1 MHRSTLS
8 RRDLLAALLSAP
20 VAAAACKKSRP
31 PLPPG
36 EIAFPSEKLGHRV
49 RDGVKVDVP
58 KDAWTK
64 AGVVIVGAG
73 VAGLSAAWRLARA
86 GATDV
91 AIVELDTAP
100 GGTAKSGKTALCA
113 YPWGAHYITRPM
125 RENRALITLLREAD
139 IVTGLDAG
147 GQPVVRE
154 EVLCREPQERVFRGG
169 EWYEGTYLRHGASAK
184 DLAELAAFEAEI
196 DRLAAVRDGK
206 GRRAFA
212 IPLAASSDDADL
224 AALDRITLTE
234 WLDRKGWH
242 SPRLRWLCDYACRD
256 DYGTHASET
265 SAWAGIFYWAA
276 RTRAPSRDTEPV
288 LTWPEGNGHLVAHL
302 YGRVKDRVRLG
313 EAVIEIVPEDGD
325 ADGGAAGGVRVVT
338 IDAEGRARG
347 LRAEQVVFAAPQFI
361 ARAAIRPWRD
371 SPPPHVAS
379 FEYAPWMVANL
390 SLSSRPKDKG
400 FPFAWDNVLYDSP
413 SLGYVSAS
421 HQLYRDHGPNVITY
435 YRALADGDV
444 VAARRHLLA
453 AGRDDWADVALA
465 DLETAHPEIRKLTTR
480 LDVVRWG
487 HAMVRPKP
495 GMIFGGARKAARQ
508 PYRGIHFACTDLSGV
523 ALFEEAF
530 FHGLRAA
537 EEVLGA
543 RGIASE
549 SMLG

>member
-1 MHRSTLS
+1 MHPSKLS
-8 RRDLLAALLSAP
+8 RRDLLAAFLAAP
-20 VAAAACKKSRP
+20 VAAAACKKSPP

-49 RDGVKVDVP
+49 RDGAKVEVP
-58 KDAWTK
+58 SDGWTR
-64 AGVVIVGAG
+64 AGVVVVGAG

-86 GATDV
+86 DVSDV
-91 AIVELDTAP
+91 AILELDTAP

-125 RENRALITLLREAD
+125 GDNRALVTMLREAG
-139 IVTGLDAG
+139 IVTGLDAS
-147 GQPVVRE
+147 GQPVVGE
-154 EVLCREPQERVFRGG
+154 ETLCREPQERVFANG
-169 EWYEGTYLRHGASAK
+169 EWHEGIFLRDGASAR
-184 DLAELAAFEAEI
+184 DLDELAAFHAEI
-196 DRLAAVRDGK
+196 DRYAAMRDAK
-206 GRRAFA
+206 ARRAFA
-212 IPLAASSDDADL
+212 IPIATASDDADL
-224 AALDRITLTE
+224 VALDRITMTE

-256 DYGTHASET
+256 DYGTHATET

-276 RTRAPSRDTEPV
+276 RTRAPGRDTEPV
-288 LTWPEGNGHLVAHL
+288 MTWPEGNGRLVAHL
-302 YGRVKDRVRLG
+302 YGRVKEHVRLG
-313 EAVIEIVPEDGD
+313 EAAIEIVPEDS
-325 ADGGAAGGVRVVT
+325 GVRIVT
-338 IDAEGRARG
+338 IDADGHARG
-347 LRAEQVVFAAPQFI
+347 LHADQVVFAAPQFI

-371 SPPPHVAS
+371 APPPHVAA

-390 SLSSRPKDKG
+390 SLSSRPKDRG

-435 YRALADGDV
+435 YRALADGDAV
-444 VAARRHLLA
+444 TARKHLLA
-453 AGRDDWADVALA
+453 AGRDEWADVALA
-465 DLETAHPEIRKLTTR
+465 DLEIAHPEIRALTTR
-480 LDVVRWG
+480 LDVIRWG

-495 GMIFGGARKAARQ
+495 GMIFGAARKAAQQ

-530 FHGLRAA
+530 FHGVRAA
-537 EEVLGA
+537 EEVLAA
-543 RGIASE
+543 RGVESA

>member
-1 MHRSTLS
+1 MHQSSLS
-8 RRDLLAALLSAP
+8 RRNLLAALLSAP
-20 VAAAACKKSRP
+20 VAAAACKKARP

-36 EIAFPSEKLGHRV
+36 ELAFPSEKLGHRV
-49 RDGVKVDVP
+49 RDGAKVDVP
-58 KDAWTK
+58 ADAW
-64 AGVVIVGAG
+64 ASAAVVVVGAG

-86 GATDV
+86 GVTDV

-100 GGTAKSGKTALCA
+100 GGTAKSGSTSLCA

-125 RENRALITLLREAD
+125 ADNAALVTMLREAG
-139 IVTGLDAG
+139 IVTGFDAS
-147 GQPVVRE
+147 GQPVVGE
-154 EVLCREPQERVFRGG
+154 ETLCREPQERVFRAG
-169 EWYEGTYLRHGASAK
+169 EWHEGIYLHDGASAQ
-184 DLAELAAFEAEI
+184 DLAELAAFRAEI
-196 DRLAAVRDGK
+196 DRYAALRDAK

-212 IPLAASSDDADL
+212 IPIARASDDAEL
-224 AALDRITLTE
+224 AELDRITVTE
-234 WLDRKGWH
+234 WLDRKGWR

-265 SAWAGIFYWAA
+265 SAWAGVFYWAA
-276 RTRAPSRDTEPV
+276 RTRAPSKDTEPV
-288 LTWPEGNGHLVAHL
+288 LTWPEGNGRLVAHL
-302 YGRVKDRVRLG
+302 HGRVKDRVRLG
-313 EAVIEIVPEDGD
+313 EAAIDLVPED
-325 ADGGAAGGVRVVT
+325 GGVRVVT

-347 LRAEQVVFAAPQFI
+347 LRAERVVFAAPQFI

-371 SPPPHVAS
+371 APPPHVAA

-435 YRALADGDV
+435 YRALADGDAV
-444 VAARRHLLA
+444 TARRHLLA

-465 DLETAHPEIRKLTTR
+465 DLETAHPEIRALTTR

-495 GMIFGGARKAARQ
+495 GMIFGAARRAARE
-508 PYRGIHFACTDLSGV
+508 PYRGIHFACTNLSGM

-530 FHGLRAA
+530 YHGLRAA
-537 EEVLGA
+537 EEVLAA
-543 RGIASE
+543 RGVASA

>member
-1 MHRSTLS
+1 VPRSTLS

-20 VAAAACKKSRP
+20 VAAAACKKRRP

-36 EIAFPSEKLGHRV
+36 DLAFPSEKLGHRV
-49 RDGVKVDVP
+49 RDGAKVDVP
-58 KDAWTK
+58 KDAWTD

-91 AIVELDTAP
+91 VIVELDTAP

-125 RENRALITLLREAD
+125 ADNRALVTMLREAG
-139 IVTGLDAG
+139 IVTGFDAS
-147 GQPVVRE
+147 GQPVVGE
-154 EVLCREPQERVFRGG
+154 ETLCRDPAERVFKDGT
-169 EWYEGTYLRHGASAK
+169 WHEGIYLRHGASAQ
-184 DLAELAAFEAEI
+184 DLAELAAFRAEL
-196 DRLAAVRDGK
+196 DRYAAVRDGK

-212 IPLAASSDDADL
+212 IPLASSSDDADL

-234 WLDRKGWH
+234 WLDGKGWH

-256 DYGTHASET
+256 DYGTHADET
-265 SAWAGIFYWAA
+265 SAWAGIFYWAS
-276 RTRAPSRDTEPV
+276 RTRAPARDTEPV
-288 LTWPEGNGHLVAHL
+288 LTWPEGNGRLVAYLHAQA
-302 YGRVKDRVRLG
+302 KARVRLG
-313 EAVIEIVPEDGD
+313 EAAIEIVPEDGEN
-325 ADGGAAGGVRVVT
+325 GGMRVVT

-347 LRAEQVVFAAPQFI
+347 LRAQQVVFAAPQFI
-361 ARAAIRPWRD
+361 ARAAIRPWREA
-371 SPPPHVAS
+371 PPPHVAA

-413 SLGYVSAS
+413 SLGYVSAT

-435 YRALADGDV
+435 YRALADHDAV
-444 VAARRHLLA
+444 KARRHLLA
-453 AGRDDWADVALA
+453 AGRDDWADVALT
-465 DLETAHPEIRKLTTR
+465 DLETAHPEIRALTTR

-487 HAMVRPKP
+487 HAMIRPKP
-495 GMIFGGARKAARQ
+495 GMIFGAARKAAQQ
-508 PYRGIHFACTDLSGV
+508 PYRGIHFASTDLSGV

-537 EEVLGA
+537 EEVLAA

-549 SMLG
+549 SML

>member
-1 MHRSTLS
+1 VDPSKLS

-20 VAAAACKKSRP
+20 VAAAACKKSPP

-36 EIAFPSEKLGHRV
+36 ELAFPSEKLGHRV
-49 RDGVKVDVP
+49 RDGAKVEVP
-58 KDAWTK
+58 SDAWAD

-86 GATDV
+86 GVTDV
-91 AIVELDTAP
+91 AILELDTAP
-100 GGTAKSGKTALCA
+100 GGTAKSGKTALSA

-125 RENRALITLLREAD
+125 GENRALVTMLREAG
-139 IVTGLDAG
+139 IVTGLDAA
-147 GQPVVRE
+147 GQPVVGE
-154 EVLCREPQERVFRGG
+154 ETLCRDPQERVFQGG
-169 EWYEGTYLRHGASAK
+169 EWHAGIYLRDGASAE
-184 DLAELAAFEAEI
+184 DLAQLAAFRAEI
-196 DRLAAVRDGK
+196 DRLVALRDAK

-212 IPLAASSDDADL
+212 IPVATSSDDAEL
-224 AALDRITLTE
+224 VALDRVTLGE
-234 WLDRKGWH
+234 WLDQKGWH

-256 DYGTHASET
+256 DYGTHATET

-276 RTRAPSRDTEPV
+276 RTRAPGRDTEPV
-288 LTWPEGNGHLVAHL
+288 LTWPEGNGRLVAHL
-302 YGRVKDRVRLG
+302 YERTRERVRLG
-313 EAVIEIVPEDGD
+313 EAAIEIVPDD
-325 ADGGAAGGVRVVT
+325 AGVRVVT
-338 IDAEGRARG
+338 IDAAGRARG
-347 LRAEQVVFAAPQFI
+347 LRAKQVVFAAPQFI
-361 ARAAIRPWRD
+361 ARAAIRPFRD
-371 SPPPHVAS
+371 APPPHVAA

-400 FPFAWDNVLYDSP
+400 FAFAWDNVLYDSP
-413 SLGYVSAS
+413 SLGYVSAT

-435 YRALADGDV
+435 YRALADADATG
-444 VAARRHLLA
+444 ARRHLLA
-453 AGRDDWADVALA
+453 AGRDEWADVALA
-465 DLETAHPEIRKLTTR
+465 DLETAHPEIRALTTR

-495 GMIFGGARKAARQ
+495 GMIFGGARKAAQQ

-537 EEVLGA
+537 EEVLAA

-549 SMLG
+549 SML

>member
-1 MHRSTLS
+1 MDPHGSSLS

-20 VAAAACKKSRP
+20 VAAAACKKAPP

-49 RDGVKVDVP
+49 RDGEKVDVP
-58 KDAWTK
+58 QDAWSNV
-64 AGVVIVGAG
+64 AVVIVGAG

-86 GATDV
+86 NMNDFV
-91 AIVELDTAP
+91 IVELDTAP

-125 RENRALITLLREAD
+125 ADNRALITLLREAG
-139 IVTGLDAG
+139 IVTGIDASG
-147 GQPVVRE
+147 RPVVGE
-154 EVLCREPQERVFRGG
+154 ETLCREPQERVFQGG
-169 EWYEGTYLRHGASAK
+169 QWHEGLYLRDGASAR
-184 DLAELAAFEAEI
+184 DLAELDAFHAEI
-196 DRLAAVRDGK
+196 DRYAALRDAK

-212 IPLAASSDDADL
+212 IPLSTSSDDADL
-224 AALDRITLTE
+224 AALDRMTMTD
-234 WLDRKGWH
+234 WLDRNGWH

-256 DYGTHASET
+256 DYGTHARET

-276 RTRAPSRDTEPV
+276 RTPAPRQEAEPV
-288 LTWPEGNGHLVAHL
+288 MTWPEGNGRLVAHL
-302 YGRVKDRVRLG
+302 YGRVQERVRLG
-313 EAVIEIVPEDGD
+313 EAAIEIVPED
-325 ADGGAAGGVRVVT
+325 GGVRVVT
-338 IDAEGRARG
+338 IDAAGRARG
-347 LRAEQVVFAAPQFI
+347 LRAQQVVFAAPQFI
-361 ARAAIRPWRD
+361 AGAAIRPWRD
-371 SPPPHVAS
+371 APPPHLAA

-413 SLGYVSAS
+413 SLGYVSAT

-435 YRALADGDV
+435 YRPLADGDAS
-444 VAARRHLLA
+444 AARRKLLA
-453 AGRDDWADVALA
+453 AGRDEWADVALA
-465 DLETAHPEIRKLTTR
+465 DLETAHAEIRTLTTR

-495 GMIFGGARKAARQ
+495 GMIFGSARKAAQQ
-508 PYRGIHFACTDLSGV
+508 PYRGVHFACTDLSGV

-537 EEVLGA
+537 EEVLAA
-543 RGIASE
+543 RHVPSP
-549 SMLG
+549 SMLGG

>member
-1 MHRSTLS
+1 MLS
-8 RRDLLAALLSAP
+8 RRDLLTALLSAP
-20 VAAAACKKSRP
+20 VAAAACKKRPP

-36 EIAFPSEKLGHRV
+36 ELAFPSEKLGHRV
-49 RDGVKVDVP
+49 RDGAKVEVP
-58 KDAWTK
+58 ADAWTS
-64 AGVVIVGAG
+64 ASVVIVGAG

-86 GATDV
+86 GVSDV

-100 GGTAKSGKTALCA
+100 GGTAKSGETALTR

-125 RENRALITLLREAD
+125 GENRALVTMLREAG
-139 IVTGLDAG
+139 IVAGLDASG
-147 GQPVVRE
+147 EPIVGE
-154 EVLCREPQERVFRGG
+154 ETLCREPQERVFHAGA
-169 EWYEGTYLRHGASAK
+169 WHEGIYLRDGASPE
-184 DLAELAAFEAEI
+184 DLDELAAFRAEI
-196 DRLAAVRDGK
+196 DRYVALRDTK

-212 IPLAASSDDADL
+212 IPLATASDDADF
-224 AALDRITLTE
+224 AALDRITMTD
-234 WLDRKGWH
+234 WLDRKGWR

-276 RTRAPSRDTEPV
+276 RTRAPGRDTEPV
-288 LTWPEGNGHLVAHL
+288 MTWPEGNGRLVGHL
-302 YGRVKDRVRLG
+302 YARAKDRVRLG
-313 EAVIEIVPEDGD
+313 EAAIEIVPEDG
-325 ADGGAAGGVRVVT
+325 ADGGVRVVT
-338 IDAEGRARG
+338 LDAEGRARG
-347 LRAEQVVFAAPQFI
+347 LRAKQVVFAAPQFI
-361 ARAAIRPWRD
+361 ARAAIRPWREA
-371 SPPPHVAS
+371 PPPHVAA

-390 SLSSRPKDKG
+390 SLASRPKDVG

-413 SLGYVSAS
+413 SLGYVSAT

-435 YRALADGDV
+435 YRALADGGA
-444 VAARRHLLA
+444 VAARKHLLA
-453 AGRDDWADVALA
+453 AGRDEWADVALA
-465 DLETAHPEIRKLTTR
+465 DLETAHPEIRALTTR

-495 GMIFGGARKAARQ
+495 GMIFGGARAAARQ

-537 EEVLGA
+537 EEVLAA
-543 RGIASE
+543 RGVASE